1 MGQSE
6 NQNGVNIFKTTKK
19 YKIILSDPP
28 WHYKHWNDET
38 VKRKCKYSLMEK
50 EDIWKLPVK
59 DIADENAVLFIWVT
73 FPKLLDGLE
82 TIKRW
87 GFEYKTIGF
96 NWVKQNKKSN
106 SLFWGLGYY
115 TRSNSELC
123 LLATKGNILKRI
135 NKDVHSVILS
145 PIQEHSKKPNEV
157 RNRIV
162 KLFGDL
168 PRIELFARPPK
179 DRLFEDES
187 YEGWDLWGNE
197 V

>member
-1 MGQSE
+1 MIPFP
-6 NQNGVNIFKTTKK
+6 NKK
-19 YKIILSDPP
+19 YQIIYADCP
-28 WHYKHWNDET
+28 WHFKHWNDET
-38 VKRKCKYSLMEK
+38 VTRKCGYPLMEM
-50 EDIWKLPVK
+50 EDIWKLPIK
-59 DIADENAVLFIWVT
+59 DITDKNAVLFIWVT

-123 LLATKGNILKRI
+123 LLATKGNILKRL

-145 PIQEHSKKPNEV
+145 PIQEHSEKPSEV

-187 YEGWDLWGNE
+187 YKGWDLWGNE